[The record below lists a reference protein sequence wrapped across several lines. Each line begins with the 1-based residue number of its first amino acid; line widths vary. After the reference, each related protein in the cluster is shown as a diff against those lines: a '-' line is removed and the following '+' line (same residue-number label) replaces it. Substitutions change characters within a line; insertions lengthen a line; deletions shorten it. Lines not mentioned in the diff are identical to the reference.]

1 MKRFLALLALIVLL
15 ASTVVSVTANE
26 TPTLNVWIK
35 KTFSTDL
42 NEAWKNAAIEY
53 GKKNGWNVEVTIIA
67 TADQVQIFTAAL
79 EGNSMPDVFYVSE
92 TLIPMIEAKGV
103 FMDLSDVAA
112 KRIEEGGFVSPRALE
127 MATIGDRVVSVP
139 LYHENRVLFYRKS
152 MLEAAGYAE
161 PPKTF
166 NELCEMA
173 VKISEATPEGVYGF
187 GEPLN
192 GVPDCDI
199 NTLVQVWQ
207 NGGSLWS
214 EDNEVACTDPKV
226 AEIVQKYID
235 LVNDGGMPSNV
246 VSWSDTDNNTAFLS
260 GQCAMVINSPTL
272 LNSLKGE
279 GYEELLADSAYTWVP
294 SADDGT
300 RKLYG
305 AAHFMCANQNTKFP
319 EETKMMADYLTGPE
333 FVTEWLGESAA
344 PILCPALVSVSQNEI
359 WSRPENKILADAA
372 EFHQFCGYPGDFTDY
387 ATEVYNQKLFGNTY
401 AKILVDGMTVEEA
414 LEVLAEEMQDVK
426 DSY

>member
-1 MKRFLALLALIVLL
+1 MKKLLAILL
-15 ASTVVSVTANE
+15 LTVMLATLVPTAFAAE

-35 KTFSTDL
+35 KTFSADL
-42 NEAWKNAAIEY
+42 NDAWQNAAIEY
-53 GKKNGWNVEVTIIA
+53 GKSKGWNVEVTIIA

-79 EGNSMPDVFYVSE
+79 ESNSMPDVFYVSE
-92 TLIPMIEAKGV
+92 TLIPMIAAKGV
-103 FMDLSDVAA
+103 FMDLTEVAD
-112 KRIEEGGFVSPRALE
+112 KRTQEGSFVSPRALE
-127 MATIGDRVVSVP
+127 LGTVDGAAVSIP

-152 MLEAAGYAE
+152 MLEAAGYTE

-173 VKISEATPEGVYGF
+173 VKISQATPEGVYGF

-214 EDNEVACTDPKV
+214 KDNEVACTDPKV
-226 AEIVQKYID
+226 AEIVQKYVD
-235 LVNDGGMPSNV
+235 LVNNGGMPSNV
-246 VSWSDTDNNTAFLS
+246 VSWSDTDNNTAFMS

-279 GYEELLADSAYTWVP
+279 GYEKILADTGYTWVP

-300 RKLYG
+300 RRLYG
-305 AAHFMCANQNTKFP
+305 AAHFICANQNSKFP
-319 EETKMMADYLTGPE
+319 AEAKEMADYLTSPE
-333 FVTEWLGESAA
+333 FVTEWLGENAA

-359 WSRPENKILADAA
+359 WSRPENKILADASA
-372 EFHQFCGYPGDFTDY
+372 FHCFCGYPGDFTDY
-387 ATEVYNQKLFGNTY
+387 ATDVYNQKLFGNMY
-401 AKILVDGMTVEEA
+401 AKVLVGGMTVEEA
-414 LEVLAEEMQDVK
+414 LAELADEMQDVK